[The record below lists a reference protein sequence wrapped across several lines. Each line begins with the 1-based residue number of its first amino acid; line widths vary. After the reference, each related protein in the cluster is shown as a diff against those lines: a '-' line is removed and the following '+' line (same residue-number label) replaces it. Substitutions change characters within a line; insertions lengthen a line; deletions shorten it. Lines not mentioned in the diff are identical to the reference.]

1 MTKREFL
8 ALVLIIVV
16 MAATCIIAFD
26 LRAEAIQ
33 SELAKTN
40 QQLQEL
46 NIHLKKIAGN

>member
-16 MAATCIIAFD
+16 TAATCLVIFD
-26 LRAEAIQ
+26 QRAAAIQ
-33 SELAKTN
+33 SELSKTN

-46 NIHLKKIAGN
+46 NVHLKKIAGN